1 MDPAALCAA
10 IVLASSTGDL
20 KLYDWQQ
27 QNACEYSEIIIDSA
41 KDGGIDPILLAA
53 VIYIESRFSPKAVSS
68 ADACGLTQVVHHY
81 SPYSCKELQRP
92 HTAIPEGVRMLNA
105 WESYLVKTK
114 RSTRL
119 ESVLACYASGRRC
132 RAPRYVRAV
141 KWVRHKISEALTR

>member
-41 KDGGIDPILLAA
+41 QGGGIDPVLLTSM
-53 VIYIESRFSPKAVSS
+53 IYIESRFSPKTVST

-81 SPYSCKELQRP
+81 SPYSCEELQRP
-92 HTAIPEGVRMLNA
+92 STAIPEGVRMLNA
-105 WESYLVKTK
+105 WRRYLVKTK
-114 RSTRL
+114 RSTGL
-119 ESVLACYASGRRC
+119 ESVLACYASGRKC
-132 RAPRYVRAV
+132 HAPGYVRAV
-141 KWVRHKISEALTR
+141 KWVRRKISIALNR